1 MDLVE
6 SPPTSDSI
14 NNSPRSQA
22 HQQLPR
28 SERFISSVFSLL
40 GLGLLVPWNAFIS
53 AKPYF
58 EARICSDT
66 AVSGNIE
73 VLISPVF
80 TSSSVLSLFL
90 MISYQSLRDRFFTEK
105 ARSAIETSTNPQTE
119 INNQQSS
126 DDPLITRSS
135 NRNSAHTW
143 YMVCVPLFIYFGVFL
158 LLATLVFFPSIRA
171 STFYIFMIG
180 SLAICGI
187 MVAVASA
194 GVVAAANRFPPKVAI
209 AHFFSGQ
216 AIGGVAVSGA
226 KLAAAV
232 FEDPLIYWDHEC
244 GNDLDSVIDATTC
257 VPYKAVDW
265 GSFVYFFLGSLVL
278 AACIIGYNEIDKCQR
293 KMNRSDYEPLQD
305 VPEDVE
311 VDSPRLTID
320 FPGNR
325 ADAKAKSDDESDGEN
340 SSSLAGPT
348 AMVWKEVKGPATCI
362 FFAFAVTLA
371 IFPAWTS
378 TLKSAHQCESNGP
391 LSRLSNDLYTPAT
404 FVIFNLGDLTGR
416 LLAERVPLDS
426 IVGLSTKLVVFAI
439 SRGLFFGLF
448 LFCTASKMA
457 FHAVPSDIFSL
468 LVQFTFALSNGYLVS
483 IAFMHASNLISNT
496 GAMQERSS
504 EILNFS
510 LSFGLLC
517 GSLLSF
523 CYTNFAAGGW

>member
-6 SPPTSDSI
+6 SPSISDSI
-14 NNSPRSQA
+14 NNSPRRSQA
-22 HQQLPR
+22 HQQIPR
-28 SERFISSVFSLL
+28 SDRFISFVFSLL
-40 GLGLLVPWNAFIS
+40 GLGLLVPWNAFIN

-58 EARICSDT
+58 EARICSNS
-66 AVSGNIE
+66 ALSGNIE
-73 VLISPVF
+73 VLISLVF

-90 MISYQSLRDRFFTEK
+90 MISYQSIHDRFFTQQ
-105 ARSAIETSTNPQTE
+105 ATSTNAQTE

-126 DDPLITRSS
+126 DDTLITHSS
-135 NRNSAHTW
+135 NHDSAHTW

-158 LLATLVFFPSIRA
+158 LLAILVFFPSIPA

-209 AHFFSGQ
+209 AHFFTGQ

-232 FEDPLIYWDHEC
+232 FEDPQVYWDHEC
-244 GNDLDSVIDATTC
+244 GGNVLDSVIDDTTTC
-257 VPYKAVDW
+257 VPYQVVDW
-265 GSFVYFFLGSLVL
+265 SSFIYFFLGSLVL

-293 KMNRSDYEPLQD
+293 IMNHRDYETLAD
-305 VPEDVE
+305 GPEDVE
-311 VDSPRLTID
+311 ADSPLLMID
-320 FPGNR
+320 FPGNP
-325 ADAKAKSDDESDGEN
+325 ADAKSKSDDESNGQN

-348 AMVWKEVKGPATCI
+348 ATVWKQVKGPATCI
-362 FFAFAVTLA
+362 FFAFAVTLV

-378 TLKSAHQCESNGP
+378 TLKSAHQCQSNSP
-391 LSRLSNDLYTPAT
+391 LSRFSNDLYIPAT

-426 IVGLSTKLVVFAI
+426 IVGLSTKLFVFAI
-439 SRGLFFGLF
+439 SRGLFCGLF

-457 FHAVPSDIFSL
+457 FHAIPSDMFSF
-468 LVQFTFALSNGYLVS
+468 LVQFTFALSNGCLVS
-483 IAFMHASNLISNT
+483 LAFMHASKLIPNT
-496 GAMQERSS
+496 GAMQERSA

-523 CYTNFAAGGW
+523 CYTNFATGVW